1 LRLTEAERRH
11 LAAGAAALGIE
22 LDASVVSRFGGYAD
36 LLDLWSP
43 RTNLLSCGS
52 ARELVER
59 HLLDSLAIAPLLSET
74 GMIVDLGTGAGFP
87 GIPLAI
93 FRPDQRVVLVEV
105 RRRKVSF
112 LKEVRRTLQ
121 LRNVEILEQRAEI
134 LPAEYS
140 RQAESVVSRAVWSD
154 TSLIR
159 VASGWM
165 RPDGRLFWMRSEP
178 LGEIAPDE
186 IMVRN
191 RTVHYRIGADRTRTV
206 EVMGFRA
213 KGEANCS
220 T

>member
-1 LRLTEAERRH
+1 
-11 LAAGAAALGIE
+11 
-22 LDASVVSRFGGYAD
+22 
-36 LLDLWSP
+36 
-43 RTNLLSCGS
+43 
-52 ARELVER
+52 
-59 HLLDSLAIAPLLSET
+59 
-74 GMIVDLGTGAGFP
+74 
-87 GIPLAI
+87 
-93 FRPDQRVVLVEV
+93 
-105 RRRKVSF
+105 
-112 LKEVRRTLQ
+112 
-121 LRNVEILEQRAEI
+121 
-134 LPAEYS
+134 
-140 RQAESVVSRAVWSD
+140 VWSD